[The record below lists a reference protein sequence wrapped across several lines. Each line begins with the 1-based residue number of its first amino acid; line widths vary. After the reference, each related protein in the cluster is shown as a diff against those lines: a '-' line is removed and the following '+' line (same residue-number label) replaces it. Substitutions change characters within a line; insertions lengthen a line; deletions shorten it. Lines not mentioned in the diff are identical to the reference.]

1 MKILLVND
9 YAELIGGAEVMT
21 LALRDELRRR
31 GHDARLFASN
41 AQSTSAA
48 SVADYLCFGT
58 TSRFRTLL
66 QTANPWAFWRL
77 RQVLKEFRPDVV
89 HVKMFLTQ
97 LSPLILPLLKDV
109 PALYHVVWYRPVCP
123 KGTKMLPDNSPC
135 RVRAGAA
142 CYREGCLP
150 PRDFIPLMLQMK
162 LWRRWQKVFRRI
174 VANSAAT
181 KEQLTAG
188 GIDGAEV
195 VWNGVPVA
203 ARRAP
208 LSSTPTIVFAGRLAP
223 EKGVDAL
230 VRAFA
235 QVVLCIPGARL
246 LLAGDGPES
255 ARIQELVDELKLSTH
270 VALLGHLPAAKMERH
285 FAAAWVQAVPS
296 RWAEPFGVSAVEA
309 MMRGTAVVASASG
322 GLAEIVRDG
331 ETGFLVQPD
340 NVDALASALLKIL
353 GDRELAEQMG
363 NAGREVALA
372 HFSQTTFVDKF
383 INLYETMTRL
393 NQS

>member
-9 YAELIGGAEVMT
+9 YAEPIGGAEVMT

-31 GHDARLFASN
+31 GHDARLFASS

-48 SVADYLCFGT
+48 RVADYLCFGT

-66 QTANPWAFWRL
+66 QTANPWAFWQL
-77 RQVLKEFRPDVV
+77 RRVLREFRPDVV

-123 KGTKMLPDNSPC
+123 TGTKMLPNKSPC

-142 CYREGCLP
+142 CYQNECLP
-150 PRDFIPLMLQMK
+150 MRDFIPLMLQMRMW
-162 LWRRWQKVFRRI
+162 WRWRKVFRRI
-174 VANSAAT
+174 IANSAAT

-188 GIDGAEV
+188 GIEGVEV
-195 VWNGVPVA
+195 VWNGVPA
-203 ARRAP
+203 ASLRAP
-208 LSSTPTIVFAGRLAP
+208 LSSTPTIVFAGRLVP

-235 QVVLCIPGARL
+235 RVVPRIPGARL
-246 LLAGDGPES
+246 LLAGDGPERE
-255 ARIQELVDELKLSTH
+255 RIQELIDELKLSTH
-270 VALLGHLPAAKMERH
+270 VALLGHLPAAEMERH

-296 RWAEPFGVSAVEA
+296 RWAEPFGLTAVEA

-322 GLAEIVRDG
+322 GLAEIVRDS

-353 GDRELAEQMG
+353 GDRDMAERMG
-363 NAGREVALA
+363 MNGREVALT
-372 HFSQTTFVDKF
+372 HFSQATFV
-383 INLYETMTRL
+383 NNLLRLYEEIL
-393 NQS
+393 SAV

>member
-1 MKILLVND
+1 MLMKILLIND
-9 YAELIGGAEVMT
+9 YAEPIGGAEVMT

-31 GHDARLFASN
+31 GHDARIFASS
-41 AQSTSAA
+41 AQLTDAA
-48 SVADYLCFGT
+48 SAADYLCFGT
-58 TSRFRTLL
+58 MSRFRTLL

-77 RQVLKEFRPDVV
+77 REVLKEFRPDVI

-123 KGTKMLPDNSPC
+123 KGTKMLPDKSPC

-142 CYREGCLP
+142 CYRNGCLLL
-150 PRDFIPLMLQMK
+150 RDFIPLMLQMRM
-162 LWRRWQKVFRRI
+162 WRHWRKVFRRI

-188 GIDGAEV
+188 GVEGAEV

-203 ARRAP
+203 PRLAP
-208 LSSTPTIVFAGRLAP
+208 LSSTPTIVFAGRLVP

-235 QVVLCIPGARL
+235 RVASRISGARL
-246 LLAGDGPES
+246 LLAGDGPERE
-255 ARIQELVDELKLSTH
+255 RIQELVGELKLSTH
-270 VALLGHLPAAKMERH
+270 VALLGHLTAAEMERR
-285 FAAAWVQAVPS
+285 FAGAWVQAVPS
-296 RWAEPFGVSAVEA
+296 RWAEPFGLTATEA

-353 GDRELAEQMG
+353 GDRDLAERMG
-363 NAGREVALA
+363 ENGREVALK
-372 HFSQTTFVDKF
+372 HFSQATFVNNF
-383 INLYETMTRL
+383 LRLYEEIL
-393 NQS
+393 SAA